1 VCRLNRDNHAL
12 HEPALCSATAEGV
25 EVSLALQWASDT
37 FSDTMVGFANSI
49 KTIDGGSHMEGLR
62 AALTRLINSL
72 AKKNKVRGACGMFGC
87 RVSTAQLGTEPALRS
102 MYVAV
107 LLVYHRTSACCTMH
121 AQLLRAAAAAMRLP
135 VLVRPL
141 MPLSIASAF

>member
-72 AKKNKVRGACGMFGC
+72 AKKNKVRGACGYGC
-87 RVSTAQLGTEPALRS
+87 RPYSSTAGHPPPPLCE
-102 MYVAV
+102 
-107 LLVYHRTSACCTMH
+107 VYMQRYCSY
-121 AQLLRAAAAAMRLP
+121 
-135 VLVRPL
+135 
-141 MPLSIASAF
+141 II